1 MTYIFE
7 EITLATYSEWEAGI
21 GGHTLRIREASQ
33 EGVLIVCMS
42 EWKTGDATLK
52 RREAGRVWNGRGTQI
67 QGCNQAKFQVLRS
80 Q

>member
-1 MTYIFE
+1 MTYMFE

-42 EWKTGDATLK
+42 E
-52 RREAGRVWNGRGTQI
+52 
-67 QGCNQAKFQVLRS
+67 
-80 Q
+80 